1 MARKKVNLQWITKAS
16 SRRATFKRR
25 RNGIKKKVDE
35 LATLCGTKFDH
46 LIHQILA
53 HDPNFSPHVIISRFI
68 DGLQDAIRSVV
79 LVHRPEEVLSEVP
92 SKDSKRQDGGSSTKP
107 SFTRCSPPRTLTAT
121 PSTGTTKQV
130 EATKQSGVEEKLHNI
145 KQYRRAKGLCF
156 KCGDKWNLAHKCS
169 NTVWH
174 LLSDD
179 DDSSPPDTARLST
192 DSGEDLMELSLAA
205 IQGTACVQTVLM
217 EGKINQR
224 SVVLLIDSRSSC
236 SFVSHSLTSMLPD
249 WSPLPQLVQ
258 IRVANGTILMCTH
271 ELQQCPVYVQGHCF
285 TINLKILPL
294 QSYDVILGI
303 DWLQQHSPMELDW
316 KEKWLSFIHQEQKIQ
331 LFGLQPDLS
340 SCPVIT
346 ATEVM
351 QLQDADQLW
360 GIWELFQLEPHHISS
375 SWSLTIPQNRFVKR
389 EISFLL
395 YESMDGRHLGLIGTT
410 EKERTSLGE
419 MVEEKTKKVKE
430 RIRQLHQLSIWQG
443 KGAAPEPPLPL

>member
-1 MARKKVNLQWITKAS
+1 M
-16 SRRATFKRR
+16 
-25 RNGIKKKVDE
+25 
-35 LATLCGTKFDH
+35 
-46 LIHQILA
+46 
-53 HDPNFSPHVIISRFI
+53 VI
-68 DGLQDAIRSVV
+68 
-79 LVHRPEEVLSEVP
+79 HRPSTLSPDVP
-92 SKDSKRQDGGSSTKP
+92 
-107 SFTRCSPPRTLTAT
+107 PPRTLTAT

-169 NTVWH
+169 NTVSLNLVEELWQ

-179 DDSSPPDTARLST
+179 EDSSPPDTARLST

-224 SVVLLIDSRSSC
+224 SVVLLIDSGSSC
-236 SFVSHSLTSMLPD
+236 SFVSHSLASMLPD

-303 DWLQQHSPMELDW
+303 DWLQQHSPMEVDW
-316 KEKWLSFIHQEQKIQ
+316 KEKWLSFIHQE
-331 LFGLQPDLS
+331 
-340 SCPVIT
+340 
-346 ATEVM
+346 
-351 QLQDADQLW
+351 
-360 GIWELFQLEPHHISS
+360 
-375 SWSLTIPQNRFVKR
+375 
-389 EISFLL
+389 
-395 YESMDGRHLGLIGTT
+395 
-410 EKERTSLGE
+410 
-419 MVEEKTKKVKE
+419 
-430 RIRQLHQLSIWQG
+430 
-443 KGAAPEPPLPL
+443 